1 MVRMMTMTF
10 RVVLAALVASMML
23 VMIHAPPLMM
33 MMMMMMM
40 TCSLVVVF
48 VFVGMLQH
56 SSRFHTVSFGL
67 PTGEA
72 VDGLDNKLTAAIVS
86 IKGHCV
92 GP

>member
-1 MVRMMTMTF
+1 MVRMMTMTS

-23 VMIHAPPLMM
+23 VMIHAPPL

-72 VDGLDNKLTAAIVS
+72 VDGLDNKLTAAIVN

>member
-1 MVRMMTMTF
+1 MVRMMTMTS

-23 VMIHAPPLMM
+23 VMIHAPPL
-33 MMMMMMM
+33 MMMMMM

>member
-1 MVRMMTMTF
+1 MVRMMTMTS

-23 VMIHAPPLMM
+23 VMIHAPPL

-67 PTGEA
+67 PTDEA